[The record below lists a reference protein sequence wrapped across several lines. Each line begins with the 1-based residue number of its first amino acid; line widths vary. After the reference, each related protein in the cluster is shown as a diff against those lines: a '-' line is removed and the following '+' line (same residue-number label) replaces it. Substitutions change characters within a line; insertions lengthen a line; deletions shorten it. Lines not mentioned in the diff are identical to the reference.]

1 MNPMGLLK
9 IKPLFEKF
17 TQDHPKLLMFF
28 MAAADVVD
36 KDSILEVTVGTSK
49 GEKMKTKKKFSKA
62 ILISKFTSPPNLR
75 CST

>member
-36 KDSILEVTVGTSK
+36 KDSVLEITVRTSK
-49 GEKMKTKKKFSKA
+49 GETMKTNIKVNDNDIALFGEIKKMQGKSK
-62 ILISKFTSPPNLR
+62 
-75 CST
+75 